1 MPPLLA
7 AMTLVLFCQLL
18 GEALA
23 RASTLPLPGPVLG
36 AVLLFLLIIWR
47 GGPGEALRS
56 FADGLLRHLSLLFV
70 PAGVGLIQHLDRLA
84 AEWLA
89 VGVALVGSTILT
101 LLVSGG
107 VFTLVARW
115 QDRRRGG
122 IEP

>member
-1 MPPLLA
+1 MPPFLA
-7 AMTLVLFCQLL
+7 AVAQVLFCQLL

-23 RASTLPLPGPVLG
+23 RASGLPLPGPVLG
-36 AVLLFLLIIWR
+36 AVLLFTLIAWH
-47 GGPGEALRS
+47 GGPNEALRR

-101 LLVSGG
+101 LLVTAG

-115 QDRRRGG
+115 QDGRRGK
-122 IEP
+122 IQS

>member
-1 MPPLLA
+1 MPPPLA
-7 AMTLVLFCQLL
+7 AVALVLLCQLL

-36 AVLLFLLIIWR
+36 AVLLFMLIVWQ

-84 AEWLA
+84 TEWLA
-89 VGVALVGSTILT
+89 VGVALVASTILT
-101 LLVSGG
+101 LLISGG
-107 VFTLVARW
+107 VFTLVAGW
-115 QDRRRGG
+115 QERRRDKV
-122 IEP
+122 